1 MNFNMIYTLNRFII
15 RLIIVHR
22 SVQSSIGSTRLVIK
36 LLSLMTLHSVLVK
49 RELLIVSMVSTTM
62 NPNHIPIKKV
72 YLQGSKAH
80 ISIVE
85 FKLYPEYSIKQPISP
100 GASQTN
106 VRKSGKRAYL
116 SYENQ

>member
-36 LLSLMTLHSVLVK
+36 LLSLMTLHSALVK

-62 NPNHIPIKKV
+62 NPNHIPIKKCTCKD
-72 YLQGSKAH
+72 QK
-80 ISIVE
+80 
-85 FKLYPEYSIKQPISP
+85 PISVLL
-100 GASQTN
+100 GSSFTLNIALNNQFHQGRRKITYE
-106 VRKSGKRAYL
+106 KSGKIAYL